1 MNYQFNTVI
10 FTVIFFQLL
19 FISDVRAEQSLLLN
33 EAKACVSIS
42 ARLERLDC
50 FNSIFKTSLP
60 EIALLKEVKPE
71 LWSRGM
77 AVEQQRVKGDLLPL
91 TSSEN
96 ESADSDIWVTLPA
109 VSHSEDGPDAVLMMS
124 CINNISHLD
133 LLLHKNIEQARV
145 NISANTFQS
154 SLWRTDDSGFVVSSS
169 RGIFAIDMMK
179 KIASSSNLQLRSDI
193 AVVNGLKFN
202 TENLSK
208 VLIPL
213 RKSCGW

>member
-1 MNYQFNTVI
+1 
-10 FTVIFFQLL
+10 
-19 FISDVRAEQSLLLN
+19 
-33 EAKACVSIS
+33 
-42 ARLERLDC
+42 
-50 FNSIFKTSLP
+50 
-60 EIALLKEVKPE
+60 
-71 LWSRGM
+71 
-77 AVEQQRVKGDLLPL
+77 
-91 TSSEN
+91 
-96 ESADSDIWVTLPA
+96 
-109 VSHSEDGPDAVLMMS
+109 MMS